1 MSDARNAL
9 TPESL
14 FMLQAIAESG
24 SFAAAARKLGLVPS
38 ALTYRVRQIEDA
50 LDVLLFDRNSRHA
63 NPTEAGHAL
72 LQDADRLLREIDT
85 VAHRV
90 KRVAT
95 GWEPQLTIAIDGLI
109 SRETMFELIQHF
121 YELSPPTQLKII
133 EGVLTGT
140 LEALTSGRADLAI
153 GINIQTTEIAN
164 LQTRDLGDVPFCFVV
179 GCSHPLASHQEPI
192 SDEILRKHRLI
203 VVADSNHK
211 DPASIGLLHGQE
223 TLTVDNLQ
231 SKIDAQVHGLGC
243 GFIPE
248 TLAQPYI
255 EQGLLT
261 VKAVERPRRNM
272 RLRYG
277 WKNAEHIQPGRA
289 LRWWLQ
295 QLESQSTKQAL
306 LHRSRK
312 LYMS

>member
-1 MSDARNAL
+1 
-9 TPESL
+9 
-14 FMLQAIAESG
+14 MLQAIADSG
-24 SFAAAARKLGLVPS
+24 SFAAASRRLGLAPS
-38 ALTYRVRQIEDA
+38 ALTYRVRQIEEA

-63 NPTEAGHAL
+63 NPTAAGHAL
-72 LQDADRLLREIDT
+72 MQDAERLLRDIDA
-85 VAHRV
+85 VAYRV

-109 SRETMFELIQHF
+109 SRETMFDLIQAF
-121 YELSPPTQLKII
+121 YELKPPTQLKII
-133 EGVLTGT
+133 EDVLTGT
-140 LEALTSGRADLAI
+140 LESLTSGRADLAI

-179 GCSHPLASHQEPI
+179 GCSHPLAPASEPI
-192 SDEILRKHRLI
+192 SDETLLQHRLI

-231 SKIDAQVHGLGC
+231 SKIDAQVRGLGC

-248 TLAQPYI
+248 TLAKPYVDK
-255 EQGLLT
+255 GLL
-261 VKAVERPRRNM
+261 KIKDVERPRRNM
-272 RLRYG
+272 RMRYG

-289 LRWWLQ
+289 LQWWLQ
-295 QLESQSTKQAL
+295 QLDNQNTKDAL
-306 LHRSRK
+306 LTRSRT
-312 LYMS
+312 LHLL